1 MTLSQLRD
9 PLLAGTRILLTLLLI
24 VFGLGLVAV
33 VVALVAMPFPIVQ
46 GQILDLGL
54 ASGVTT
60 WAFTGRLV
68 VMLGLVT
75 LILGMVFALLL
86 CLRRIVDTVGVGD
99 PFVPENARRLRAM
112 AWQMVA
118 LTLAIPAFPPV
129 VSWINELLREP
140 GVAEN
145 FEFQA
150 DGLLLALV
158 LFILA
163 RVFRQG
169 TAMRTDLEGTV

>member
-9 PLLAGTRILLTLLLI
+9 PLLAGTRLLLTIMLI
-24 VFGLGLVAV
+24 VFGLGLAAV
-33 VVALVAMPFPIVQ
+33 VVALVAMPFPMVQ

-68 VMLGLVT
+68 VMLGLVAV
-75 LILGMVFALLL
+75 ILGMVFALLL
-86 CLRRIVDTVGVGD
+86 SLRRIVDTVGAGD
-99 PFVPENARRLRAM
+99 PFVPENARRLQAM
-112 AWQMVA
+112 AWQMVV
-118 LTLAIPAFPPV
+118 LTLAIPAVPAV
-129 VSWINELLREP
+129 VSWINALLREP
-140 GVAEN
+140 GVAES
-145 FEFQA
+145 FDFQP

-169 TAMRTDLEGTV
+169 AAMRTDLEGTV